1 MYSIGYIFGLTIM
14 LLSLLSQDITTDL
27 SPREEAEIKEKA
39 IIYRKESKRPLSQ
52 YHHRMN
58 AAAQEI
64 CLKNPSMLTKR
75 GELQLA
81 AQDAVI
87 RSGYQ
92 FKKGRSRSKK
102 LAGDPQLK
110 SPKMDKDL
118 RTQRIQEL
126 KEDIKDCNDRILFKE
141 ERCEAASAVKNYKLC
156 DNLSEEI
163 VALKSR

>member
-1 MYSIGYIFGLTIM
+1 
-14 LLSLLSQDITTDL
+14 
-27 SPREEAEIKEKA
+27 
-39 IIYRKESKRPLSQ
+39 
-52 YHHRMN
+52 MN

-64 CLKNPSMLTKR
+64 CLKTPSMLTKR

-87 RSGYQ
+87 QSGYQ

-110 SPKMDKDL
+110 RLKMDKDL

-126 KEDIKDCNDRILFKE
+126 KEDIKDCNG
-141 ERCEAASAVKNYKLC
+141 
-156 DNLSEEI
+156 
-163 VALKSR
+163 